1 MKVGGMQKADLMKA
15 CLEKGHDL
23 LGFVNSPQP
32 TRAACYHSWCLTVGS
47 MSPAFLTCMTTSP
60 EIFRVINSI

>member
-15 CLEKGHDL
+15 CLEKERDL

-32 TRAACYHSWCLTVGS
+32 TRAHLNLRGLD
-47 MSPAFLTCMTTSP
+47 AFYRNRNNNPDCECSK
-60 EIFRVINSI
+60 SAQ